1 MISWEKEKMEIIQ
14 DYFLCDDCQN
24 RDFKLIYNFKIKF
37 HGVNFSE
44 DLIYDKVTDELYQC
58 TKCKKTFT
66 RDQVDGALNEIKQT
80 RKGKD

>member
-24 RDFKLIYNFKIKF
+24 RDFKLIYNFKIRF

>member
-1 MISWEKEKMEIIQ
+1 MEIFQ
-14 DYFLCDDCQN
+14 NYFLCDSCQN
-24 RDFKLIYNFKIKF
+24 KDFNLIYNFKICF

-44 DLIYDKVTDELYQC
+44 DLIYDKLTEELYQC

-66 RDQVDGALNEIKQT
+66 RDQVDGALNEIKKR

>member
-1 MISWEKEKMEIIQ
+1 MEIME

-24 RDFKLIYNFKIKF
+24 KDFKLIYNFKIKF

-44 DLIYDKVTDELYQC
+44 DLIYDKVTDKLYQC

-66 RDQVDGALNEIKQT
+66 MDQVDGFLNEVKQK
-80 RKGKD
+80 RKGRG

>member
-1 MISWEKEKMEIIQ
+1 MEIIQ

-24 RDFKLIYNFKIKF
+24 KDFKLIYSFKIEF

-66 RDQVDGALNEIKQT
+66 SDQVDGVLNAIKQK